1 MSQIAFLENGKRDLS
16 APDGDL
22 SVCYPD
28 IFSTHKAIV
37 CSRQPLK
44 CPVPFKAT
52 LLPTPSQSPDAPVA
66 NNIRYV
72 AQQLVQ
78 QKFQR
83 FSPSTPPTAKI
94 YEAQFLDASQ
104 RLQFL
109 RPLGSGAYGIVH
121 LVEDVAAGK
130 QYAMKVLDKY
140 SASGGLPLDARQ
152 QPFPQ
157 TEVQLHYGV
166 AAHPNIVS
174 LLRVLDVED
183 CTYVVMEY
191 CREGDLFL
199 NITERHRY
207 VGNDF
212 AVKTAFL
219 QILDAVAHCHRLGVY
234 HRDLK
239 PENILVSDGGQI
251 KLADFGLATTDSFSS
266 DFGCGT
272 PFYMSPECQD
282 QSSGKPFYACAP
294 NDIWSLGVILVNLTC
309 RRNPWKSASVK
320 DSTFRAY
327 LEDREFLKTI
337 LPLSDELSA
346 ILTMIFEIDPVRRI
360 SLAEL
365 RHRVAACPAI
375 TKSAT
380 PALEAGSPDFKVEVP
395 FDFMDEDPSYDD
407 FTPVFP
413 KDRILVPSV
422 AVNAPCFTFN
432 AMSPFPFGLN

>member
-37 CSRQPLK
+37 YSQQPLK

-78 QKFQR
+78 R
-83 FSPSTPPTAKI
+83 FSSSNPPPAKI
-94 YEAQFLDASQ
+94 YEAQHFGASQ
-104 RLQFL
+104 RLQFV
-109 RPLGSGAYGIVH
+109 RHLGSGAYGTVH
-121 LVEDVAAGK
+121 LVEDAAAGI
-130 QYAMKVLDKY
+130 QYAMKVMDK
-140 SASGGLPLDARQ
+140 SSTNGRFPLDARQ
-152 QPFPQ
+152 QHFSQ
-157 TEVQLHYGV
+157 TEVQLHYEV
-166 AAHPNIVS
+166 SAHPNIVS
-174 LLRVLDVED
+174 LLRILDVAD

-212 AVKTAFL
+212 TVKTAFL
-219 QILDAVAHCHRLGVY
+219 QIVDAVAHCHRLGVY

-266 DFGCGT
+266 DFGCGS
-272 PFYMSPECQD
+272 PFYMSP
-282 QSSGKPFYACAP
+282 G
-294 NDIWSLGVILVNLTC
+294 G
-309 RRNPWKSASVK
+309 
-320 DSTFRAY
+320 
-327 LEDREFLKTI
+327 
-337 LPLSDELSA
+337 
-346 ILTMIFEIDPVRRI
+346 
-360 SLAEL
+360 
-365 RHRVAACPAI
+365 
-375 TKSAT
+375 
-380 PALEAGSPDFKVEVP
+380 
-395 FDFMDEDPSYDD
+395 
-407 FTPVFP
+407 
-413 KDRILVPSV
+413 
-422 AVNAPCFTFN
+422 
-432 AMSPFPFGLN
+432 